1 MPPRTRE
8 QLLEAFEEQIEF
20 LERSNELFDQGHL
33 SESKRLAVT
42 LRVLFHHTA
51 EKNPRGSHALIN
63 QLGLENTLTWV
74 ATAGRP
80 DPRNWMPTFGL
91 IQQGIT
97 IKDGEAEPHYR
108 APLDNFRP
116 APMRTTIVLPR
127 GSRLYLEM
135 WWTDPVVKDAD
146 GKLFSRKD
154 FVLALV
160 NKEGGAHIDP
170 EILDS
175 YNKIANFNSMG
186 WTYSEGPEGRALTGP
201 MIPVGPG
208 AAERRS
214 SGAASR
220 NPTPRAQEGWTDPMP
235 MTNPVPY
242 MVRQISHEVVKSVHA
257 QRDRIK

>member
-1 MPPRTRE
+1 MPARTRE
-8 QLLEAFEEQIEF
+8 QLLDAFEEQIEF

-33 SESKRLAVT
+33 SEAKRMAVP

-51 EKNPRGSHALIN
+51 SNNPRGSHALIN

-97 IKDGEAEPHYR
+97 IEDGKGTPHYR
-108 APLDNFRP
+108 APLDDFRP
-116 APMRTTIVLPR
+116 ALMRTTIVLPR
-127 GSRLYLEM
+127 GSRLYFEM

-146 GKLFSRKD
+146 GTLFSRKD

-170 EILDS
+170 EILES
-175 YNKIANFNSMG
+175 YDKIVELQFDGMDVQ
-186 WTYSEGPEGRALTGP
+186 R
-201 MIPVGPG
+201 G
-208 AAERRS
+208 A
-214 SGAASR
+214 
-220 NPTPRAQEGWTDPMP
+220 
-235 MTNPVPY
+235 
-242 MVRQISHEVVKSVHA
+242 
-257 QRDRIK
+257 